1 MKKQTFQ
8 PKNLDK
14 RKKLPIFAAD
24 NEKYEHGVPTL
35 REMSEFFVFSA
46 FLSFL
51 CATVGYDKVIKVL
64 GGKQDDKGE

>member
-46 FLSFL
+46 FNCRPRILDLGLRHGKPALS
-51 CATVGYDKVIKVL
+51 K
-64 GGKQDDKGE
+64 